1 MTSWKILIAA
11 VCCLSF
17 TCKEQNMNNELFPQN
32 PAVIP
37 FAMGQ
42 IFHLFPVLRENSIG
56 LVYGEQWAIAE
67 VKEDNV
73 ELDVFPEEEFECSI
87 CKALNQKSNSML
99 FVRSPK
105 SVLMLDWNSKKL
117 EAEFMDFSKSSGIG
131 IENTKVI
138 DHSNGIVLS
147 LFFHDDK
154 NMDFHYY
161 FVIDD
166 IFNRK
171 RLKEVPIP
179 KHIPPLDF
187 FLTPSFVF
195 YQYVW
200 EDFESPWIVLDND
213 LNETKHPL
221 ADLLNDYA
229 KKMVF
234 YASRDLVYISEPL
247 EHALI
252 IAYNQITK
260 TDNLYL
266 ARWYK
271 EPEIIPVPFDS
282 F

>member
-56 LVYGEQWAIAE
+56 LVYGERWAIAE
-67 VKEDNV
+67 VIGDNI
-73 ELDVFPEEEFECSI
+73 ELDIFPEEEFSI
-87 CKALNQKSNSML
+87 PNAKALLQEIPELLYVKT
-99 FVRSPK
+99 PK
-105 SVLMLDWNSKKL
+105 SIELLNWERLKIDASFCDNSKTIANGLDIAK
-117 EAEFMDFSKSSGIG
+117 I
-131 IENTKVI
+131 I
-138 DHSNGIVLS
+138 DHSNGIALAIFNYDGDNGEIERS
-147 LFFHDDK
+147 
-154 NMDFHYY
+154 

-179 KHIPPLDF
+179 KHIPPLDV

-234 YASRDLVYISEPL
+234 YASHDLVYISEPL